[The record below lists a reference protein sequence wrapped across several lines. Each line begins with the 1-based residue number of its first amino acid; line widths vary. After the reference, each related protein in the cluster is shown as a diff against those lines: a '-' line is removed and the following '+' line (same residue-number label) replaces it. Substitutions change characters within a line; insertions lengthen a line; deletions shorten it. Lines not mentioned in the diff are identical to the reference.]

1 MFCYVMHFL
10 LYTFVKDGIL
20 EKKERT
26 KLLIEE
32 RLSRIKTILEQQ
44 KSASLE
50 ALADELSVS
59 KDTIRRDL
67 IKLEQKNI
75 VKRIHGG
82 AMLANREALIF
93 DYKERSSRDQQL
105 KDHMGRLAAEQI
117 KSNSSL
123 ILDSSTTVEAVIP
136 YLQGKGILAITN
148 SLTHATLLA
157 QLNNSEIRI
166 LPGKLHKQQLFIY
179 GAETVQK
186 ISEYSVDYTL
196 LGIFAIN
203 SDGLFIHT
211 EEEGL
216 VKRQMIR
223 QSKRVIALAD
233 HTKLGTTGLFKI
245 CGLSEID
252 VLVTNQPPSAE
263 FMTALAENNVELR
276 IP

>member
-1 MFCYVMHFL
+1 M
-10 LYTFVKDGIL
+10 
-20 EKKERT
+20 
-26 KLLIEE
+26 LIEE
-32 RLSRIKTILEQQ
+32 RLSKIKSILEQQ

-50 ALADELSVS
+50 ALAEELAVS

-82 AMLANREALIF
+82 AMLISRDALIF
-93 DYKERSSRDQQL
+93 DYQERSSRDQQL
-105 KDHMGRLAAEQI
+105 KNQMGRLAAEQI
-117 KSNSSL
+117 ANNSSL
-123 ILDSSTTVEAVIP
+123 ILDSSTTVEATIP
-136 YLQGKGILAITN
+136 YLEGKGLLAITN

-157 QLNNSEIRI
+157 QLDNNEISI

-196 LGIFAIN
+196 LGVFAIN
-203 SDGLFIHT
+203 SEGMFIHT

-223 QSKRVIALAD
+223 QSKKVIALAD

-252 VLVTNQPPSAE
+252 VLVTDQAPATE
-263 FMTALAENNVELR
+263 FITALAENNVELI

>member
-1 MFCYVMHFL
+1 M
-10 LYTFVKDGIL
+10 
-20 EKKERT
+20 
-26 KLLIEE
+26 LIEE
-32 RLSRIKTILEQQ
+32 RLDKIKSILEQQ
-44 KSASLE
+44 NSASLE
-50 ALADELSVS
+50 ALAAELEVS

-82 AMLANREALIF
+82 AMLVSREALIF
-93 DYKERSSRDQQL
+93 DYQERSSRDQQL
-105 KDHMGRLAAEQI
+105 KDSMGRLAAEQI
-117 KSNSSL
+117 KNNSAL
-123 ILDSSTTVEAVIP
+123 ILDSSTTVEATIP

-157 QLNNSEIRI
+157 QLANSEIRI

-196 LGIFAIN
+196 LGVFAIN
-203 SDGLFIHT
+203 AEGLFIHT

-223 QSKRVIALAD
+223 QSKQVIALAD
-233 HTKLGTTGLFKI
+233 HTKLETTGLFKI
-245 CGLSEID
+245 CDLSEID
-252 VLVTNQPPSAE
+252 VLITDQTPSAE
-263 FMTALAENNVELR
+263 FTTALTENNVELM